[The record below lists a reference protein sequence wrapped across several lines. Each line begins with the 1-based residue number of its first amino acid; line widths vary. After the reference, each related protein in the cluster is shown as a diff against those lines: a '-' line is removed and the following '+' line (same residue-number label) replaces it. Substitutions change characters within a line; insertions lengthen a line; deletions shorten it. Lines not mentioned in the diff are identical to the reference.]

1 MAIGSTQP
9 FLPAGTATLAATT
22 SSASLTLA
30 GSGDTVLVTN
40 ASASTA
46 FVRFGAAASVAAGPG
61 DTPVLANS
69 RVLLGGER
77 PHHARGGG
85 ADGRNRARVL
95 HLGGGSSI

>member
-22 SSASLTLA
+22 ASASLTLA
-30 GSGDTVLVTN
+30 GRGDTVLVTN
-40 ASASTA
+40 ASGSTA

-69 RVLLGGER
+69 RVLLGVNALIT
-77 PHHARGGG
+77 HA
-85 ADGRNRARVL
+85 AAVL
-95 HLGGGSSI
+95 TSGSGPVYFTLGGGSSI